1 MAKFHDNNKYL
12 LLEKLFMFDRIEE
25 KVYEDYENDSSFIV
39 RIPLSENKYYS
50 IVYDTLNDSRYVHFL
65 EFFRNLSERRKDDE
79 YQTHRSQILMED
91 Y

>member
-1 MAKFHDNNKYL
+1 MAKIHDNNSYL
-12 LLEKLFMFDRIEE
+12 MLEKLFMFDKIEE
-25 KVYEDYENDSSFIV
+25 KVYDDYGNDSSFIV
-39 RIPLSENKYYS
+39 RIPLTENKYYS

-65 EFFRNLSERRKDDE
+65 EFFKLSERRKDDK

>member
-1 MAKFHDNNKYL
+1 MAKFHNNNSYVM
-12 LLEKLFMFDRIEE
+12 LEKLFMFDKIQE

-65 EFFRNLSERRKDDE
+65 EFFKLSERHKHDE
-79 YQTHRSQILMED
+79 YQTHRSQILIED